1 MKKLLTAL
9 ALALCCMAGSFAY
22 EAYVVGTDLHFTNV
36 ESVKMTT
43 VMCESYDHYPE
54 HTSDK
59 NQYYIHWDIRLS
71 DGTKWEVENGAVATN
86 APIEH
91 DDGTIRK
98 LIKDSKKKK

>member
-1 MKKLLTAL
+1 MKKILAAL
-9 ALALCCMAGSFAY
+9 ALALCCMGGSFAY

-36 ESVKMTT
+36 ESVTMTT
-43 VMCESYDHYPE
+43 VDCAEYK
-54 HTSDK
+54 HTFSQDIS
-59 NQYYIHWDIRLS
+59 QFYIHWDIRLS

>member
-9 ALALCCMAGSFAY
+9 ALALCCMGGSFAY

-43 VMCESYDHYPE
+43 VNCTDYH
-54 HTSDK
+54 HTFETDAGISF
-59 NQYYIHWDIRLS
+59 YIHWDIWLS

-91 DDGTIRK
+91 DDGSIRK
-98 LIKDSKKKK
+98 LIKD

>member
-1 MKKLLTAL
+1 MKKLLMAL

-36 ESVKMTT
+36 ESVTMTT
-43 VMCESYDHYPE
+43 VNCADYY
-54 HTSDK
+54 HTFATDAGISF
-59 NQYYIHWDIRLS
+59 YIHWDIWLS

-91 DDGTIRK
+91 EDGSIRK